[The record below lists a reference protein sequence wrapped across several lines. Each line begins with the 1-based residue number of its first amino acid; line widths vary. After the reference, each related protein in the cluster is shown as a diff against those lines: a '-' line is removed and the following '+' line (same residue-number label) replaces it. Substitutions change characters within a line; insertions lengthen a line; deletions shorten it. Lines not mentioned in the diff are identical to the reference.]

1 MPIEWE
7 SKLIRDPL
15 YGFVGLSKKE
25 YSLLKTVALQRL
37 SRIKQ
42 LAHTYVVY
50 PSAVHTRLEHSL
62 GTLYIAGRV
71 CDELKLSENEKQT
84 IRVAALLHDLGQGP
98 FSHLFEEPMRWINGD
113 KYSHERATKLIIE
126 HDSEVDRALGN
137 LKQDI
142 LGVFDGDSLST
153 DIISGGLDI
162 DKMDYLRR
170 DSYHTGVAYGIF
182 DLERV
187 LRTVCKISE
196 GGRDYLAIGEKGKDA
211 LESYRLA
218 RYAMHIQV
226 YEHHARLIADDM
238 FLKAVRS
245 AINEDW
251 FVKEELKTSNNP
263 KQFVK
268 RFLNLDDYSIQH
280 AILQNSTGNAK
291 KLIQDV
297 RNRKLLKRACVVPL
311 TAEGVPHP
319 IRRDNII
326 SMTRRRI
333 QNAEKKIAQEIG
345 IEPDYVIVH
354 LQSVKIKLYERFE
367 QTIGKKEKPILIK
380 KRDGS
385 VISFDQVSPISAS
398 LNPIRK
404 LYVFCPEQYVS
415 TAKSIAEGLF
425 KVKSVL

>member
-25 YSLLKTVALQRL
+25 DSLLKTVALQRL

-42 LAHTYVVY
+42 LAHTYIVY
-50 PSAVHTRLEHSL
+50 PSAVHTRLEHTL

-71 CDELKLSENEKQT
+71 CDELKLPENEKQT

-98 FSHLFEEPMRWINGD
+98 FSHLFEEPMRWINGE

-126 HDSEVDRALGN
+126 YDSELNRALGN

-142 LGVFDGDSLST
+142 LGVFDGDSLSS

-170 DSYHTGVAYGIF
+170 DSYHTGVAYGVF

-196 GGRDYLAIGEKGKDA
+196 AGRDYLAIGEKGKDA

-226 YEHHARLIADDM
+226 YEHHTRLIADDM
-238 FLKAVRS
+238 FLKAVKS

-251 FVKEELKTSNNP
+251 FAKEELKTSNDPN
-263 KQFVK
+263 QFVK
-268 RFLNLDDYSIQH
+268 RFLKLDDYSIQH

-345 IEPDYVIVH
+345 IESDYVIVH

-398 LNPIRK
+398 LNPIRR
-404 LYVFCPEQYVS
+404 LYVFCPEEHVS
-415 TAKSIAEGLF
+415 NARPVAEDLF
-425 KVKSVL
+425 KVKSVF